1 MMEPELGDQVNT
13 GDQVNDFESPFPR
26 CPGLSREANAVTRR
40 CLTKWQVSLN
50 TAFFAAEVHLSLCAA
65 CPPPAGTA
73 FLSSPLIGTWHLR
86 HLWELVPAFQGIP
99 SVFFIP
105 LSLLTC
111 KSSEERHLELQCPE

>member
-1 MMEPELGDQVNT
+1 MMEPQLGDQVNT

-26 CPGLSREANAVTRR
+26 CPGLSREAAAVTRR

-73 FLSSPLIGTWHLR
+73 FLSSSLIGTWHLR

-111 KSSEERHLELQCPE
+111 